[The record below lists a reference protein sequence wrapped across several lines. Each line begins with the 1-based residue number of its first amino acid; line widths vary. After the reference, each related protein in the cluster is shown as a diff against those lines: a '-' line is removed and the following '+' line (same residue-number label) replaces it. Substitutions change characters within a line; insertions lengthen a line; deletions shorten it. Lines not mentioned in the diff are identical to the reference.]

1 MNMKKVFALLA
12 AISCVMAM
20 SAKTYTCHLKVTV
33 NDMPTEQ
40 DEVLVEVNK
49 SDNTYDLSLKNFCLV
64 AGENVIPVGNIA
76 VSGVEGVDQYGYT
89 TIKLNAPVEI
99 TAGDDPAY
107 AGMWLGPNLG
117 EVPLDLTARFTDTAM
132 DASID
137 IEMPGLAIGVSIFGI
152 APTLKGDV
160 NDDNLVNIGDI
171 NTIIGIILG
180 N

>member
-12 AISCVMAM
+12 AVSCVMAL

-33 NDMPTEQ
+33 NNIPTEQ
-40 DEVLVEVNK
+40 DEVVVEVNQG
-49 SDNTYDLSLKNFCLV
+49 DNGYDLSLKNFCLAAEDV
-64 AGENVIPVGNIA
+64 VIPVGNIA
-76 VSGVEGVDQYGYT
+76 VSGVEGVNEYGYT

-107 AGMWLGPNLG
+107 EGLWLGPNLG
-117 EVPLDLTARFTDTAM
+117 EVPLNLTARFIDTAM
-132 DASID
+132 DANID
-137 IEMPGLAIGVSIFGI
+137 IEMPGMIIGVSIFGI
-152 APTLKGDV
+152 APTLKGDLN
-160 NDDNLVNIGDI
+160 NDNVVNISDI